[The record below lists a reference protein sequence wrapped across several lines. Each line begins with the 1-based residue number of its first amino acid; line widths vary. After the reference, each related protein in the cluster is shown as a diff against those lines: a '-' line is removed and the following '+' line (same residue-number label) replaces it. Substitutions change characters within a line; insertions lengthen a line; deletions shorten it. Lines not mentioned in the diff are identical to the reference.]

1 VQENVADPAVRR
13 CAYKKKRVIATG
25 TNRVI
30 QPEDQEQHA
39 VGPAGGSKARCVPA
53 GMSCYPPGGTGARPT
68 LAVPSGNVTVQVTA
82 FVARPVFWPHV
93 LATTV
98 TPSVVVKVSDS
109 RTMCWSSIH
118 RLAESPTV
126 PTTVIS
132 PSSHTTVNVSRP
144 YPGGASATAGNTGN
158 ATAAAVNAPSARSR
172 FMCFPFD
179 EVAVGIDYPAR
190 NVIQSRA

>member
-1 VQENVADPAVRR
+1 
-13 CAYKKKRVIATG
+13 
-25 TNRVI
+25 
-30 QPEDQEQHA
+30 
-39 VGPAGGSKARCVPA
+39 
-53 GMSCYPPGGTGARPT
+53 MSCYPPGGTGARPT

-82 FVARPVFWPHV
+82 FVARPVLWPYA
-93 LATTV
+93 LATISSPPV
-98 TPSVVVKVSDS
+98 GVKVINSW
-109 RTMCWSSIH
+109 TMCWSSID

-126 PTTVIS
+126 PTTVIVSS
-132 PSSHTTVNVSRP
+132 PHTTVNVSRP